1 MQNLKNVKLPNAGL
15 ISGVVQSV
23 VYGSAATYGL
33 YNSLFNVEGGH
44 RAIVYNRVV
53 GIKDKVRVARLCVC
67 ARVRRST
74 RGALRL
80 RVKGYRDWASEKG
93 DGLRG
98 ASSVDWNGT
107 VWGRKKLVGW
117 FHTERRVFFRAFL
130 ASFFSPQIFNGEWRD
145 WKPCV
150 GTGQIGCCIPV
161 VGCRCRPPPH
171 RPESR
176 RDDER
181 ASSPRDIFLP
191 SLPRSP
197 IFIFPHE
204 TLRKQ
209 KLQSDIR
216 KKNKKND
223 IGLLGAL
230 RGRVLASRACRPFET
245 YSGTCRVR
253 TRTHTHTHTREKTN

>member
-80 RVKGYRDWASEKG
+80 RVKGDRDWASEKG

-161 VGCRCRPPPH
+161 VGCRCRPPPSS
-171 RPESR
+171 SR
-176 RDDER
+176 IAARRRTRILSSRYFFALTSPLADIYF
-181 ASSPRDIFLP
+181 SPRN
-191 SLPRSP
+191 SP
-197 IFIFPHE
+197 
-204 TLRKQ
+204 
-209 KLQSDIR
+209 
-216 KKNKKND
+216 
-223 IGLLGAL
+223 
-230 RGRVLASRACRPFET
+230 
-245 YSGTCRVR
+245 
-253 TRTHTHTHTREKTN
+253 